1 VVDRITIPS
10 ANRPFVDEEGI
21 LTSQSRTF
29 IRSIFIQAL
38 IIGTGSPEGV
48 VIAEIGSSYMDRTGT
63 TGNIKYIKRDA
74 DDGAGDRSIGWILV

>member
-1 VVDRITIPS
+1 MVDRITIPS

-48 VIAEIGSSYMDRTGT
+48 VIAEIGSSYMDNTGAA
-63 TGNIKYIKRDA
+63 GSILYIKRDA
-74 DDGAGDRSIGWILV
+74 DDGAGDKSIGWIAV

>member
-1 VVDRITIPS
+1 MADRITIPS

-48 VIAEIGSSYMDRTGT
+48 VIAEIGSRYMDNTGT
-63 TGNIKYIKRDA
+63 TGSILYIKRDA
-74 DDGAGDRSIGWILV
+74 DDGAGDKSIGWIAI